1 MTGIQDVFLQATAI
15 FSNLFLYPNWR
26 NLLDILIVAIL
37 IYQILRLFI
46 HTRASSL
53 VKGIFVMLAV
63 TWLSEV
69 LQLNALNWLMLQV
82 LSTGML
88 LLIVLFQPEL
98 RKGLEQVGR
107 SGYWARLAGAGSKER
122 REQERIV
129 SELTTALMDLSRKRI
144 GALIVVERRT
154 GLSDVMESGTR
165 LDAEITAALVENIF
179 EPNTPLHDGAVII
192 KEGRIEAAAC
202 ILQLT
207 ENTALSRELGTR
219 HRAAIGV
226 SENTDA
232 VVLIVSEE
240 TGIISTARDGR
251 LTRYLDKKSLTAL
264 LTELFVPKEVT
275 LRQSVGRILRP
286 EEDSHEEE

>member
-1 MTGIQDVFLQATAI
+1 MTGIQNVFLQATAI
-15 FSNLFLYPNWR
+15 FSNLFNYPDWR
-26 NLLDILIVAIL
+26 NLLDILIVATL
-37 IYQILRLFI
+37 IYQILRLFV

-53 VKGIFVMLAV
+53 VKGIFMMLAV

-82 LSTGML
+82 LNTGML

-107 SGYWARLAGAGSKER
+107 TGYWARLVGAGGKER
-122 REQERIV
+122 RERERIV
-129 SELTTALMDLSRKRI
+129 TELTNALTDLSRKRI

-154 GLSDVMESGTR
+154 GLSDVMESGTH
-165 LDAEITAALVENIF
+165 LDAEISAALVENIF

-192 KEGRIEAAAC
+192 KDGRIVAAAC

-264 LTELFVPKEVT
+264 LTELFVPNEVT
-275 LRQSVGRILRP
+275 LRQSVGRMLRP
-286 EEDSHEEE
+286 EEDRHEEE

>member
-1 MTGIQDVFLQATAI
+1 MTGIQNVFLQATTI
-15 FSNLFLYPNWR
+15 FSNLFNYPDWR
-26 NLLDILIVAIL
+26 NLLDILIVATL

-53 VKGIFVMLAV
+53 VKGIFMMLAV

-82 LSTGML
+82 LNTGVL

-107 SGYWARLAGAGSKER
+107 TGYWARLVGTGGKER

-129 SELTTALMDLSRKRI
+129 SELTSALTDLSRKRI

-154 GLSDVMESGTR
+154 GLSDVMESGTH
-165 LDAEITAALVENIF
+165 LDAEISAALVENIF

-192 KEGRIEAAAC
+192 KDGRIVAAAC

-264 LTELFVPKEVT
+264 LTELFVPNEVT
-275 LRQSVGRILRP
+275 LRQSVGRMLRP
-286 EEDSHEEE
+286 EEDRHEEE